1 MKPRKRY
8 LAWWALSTM
17 LLSNPSWA
25 DVDLDESGKLK
36 LFGDVRFRFE
46 SDFDSQRS
54 DGEERND
61 RDRARIRLR
70 AGLKYNMTDHW
81 LASARVRT
89 GNSRSQQSP
98 HLTFKDFSSNDED
111 DLDFVVDKAFVQFTE
126 DSRFAWGGRNT
137 TPYWQQNEF
146 LWDAD
151 VPLTGLAGSLASA
164 DRSLTATAGA
174 FFMPDGGYNLH
185 GQMVAGQ
192 MKYTATVGPVKVITA
207 GGLFYM
213 NGKENATNLRNRNGE
228 RDYLIGAANVQG
240 VGEILGT
247 PLTLGADL
255 FYNFE
260 DYDAADVAPFPVSDD
275 DEVLGY
281 AVSLKLGQ
289 LKEQYDWLLAYY
301 YAHIETFAVNASY
314 AQDDWVRFGSATQT
328 DSSDIEGHEFRVA
341 FNVTKNLNA
350 VARLYLVDAITTDQD
365 GTRFRFDLN
374 YKF

>member
-1 MKPRKRY
+1 MKRGKRY
-8 LAWWALSTM
+8 LVWWALSTI
-17 LLSNPSWA
+17 LISNPSWA
-25 DVDLDESGKLK
+25 DIDLDESGKLK
-36 LFGDVRFRFE
+36 LFGDVRLRFE
-46 SDFDSQRS
+46 SDFDSQRAGG
-54 DGEERND
+54 GERDD
-61 RDRARIRLR
+61 RDRARIRAR
-70 AGLKYNMTDHW
+70 AGLKYNMTDQW
-81 LASARVRT
+81 LAGARVRT

-98 HLTFKDFSSNDED
+98 HLTFKDFSGNDED
-111 DLDFVVDKAFVQFTE
+111 DLDFVVDKAFVQYTE

-137 TPYWQQNEF
+137 TPFWQQNEF

-174 FFMPDGGYNLH
+174 FFLPDGGYDLH

-192 MKYTATVGPVKVITA
+192 MKYTATVGPIRVTTS
-207 GGLFYM
+207 GSLFYM
-213 NGKENATNLRNRNGE
+213 NGEENATNLRNRNGE
-228 RDYLIGAANVQG
+228 RDYLIGSANVQG
-240 VGEILGT
+240 VSEILGV

-260 DYDAADVAPFPVSDD
+260 DYDAADVAPFPASDD

-281 AVSLKLGQ
+281 VVSLKLGQ
-289 LKEQYDWLLAYY
+289 LKEQYDWLLGYY

-328 DSSDIEGHEFRVA
+328 DSSDIEGHEFRAA